1 MTAVAVLSI
10 LWPLSRPAKTPTAEP
25 GDVAFYRDRLAQIAR
40 ERDSGIL
47 APDEAEAATA
57 DTARKILAAAEGE
70 ATRPSASAK
79 KWAAGLALVAVPVI
93 ALGLYERIGRPD
105 LPDLPLEARLKTLP
119 GQQDFGAVIAR
130 MEAHLA
136 AHPEDGR
143 AQELMAPVY
152 QRMGRYDEAVQAR
165 QKALEIL
172 GETPERLLKLAE
184 AIAYANNGDIPP
196 GAVALLQRAQKI
208 DPQNAAAR
216 FYLGLAAAQNGD
228 RETAKKIWTELL
240 PELPDNSPAR
250 QEVTEKLALLDKAPD
265 APQEA
270 APAPGAAPQGD
281 QQGMIVGMVNRLAD
295 RLAKQ
300 GGSLEEWERLI
311 KAQTVLNAPDKAK
324 AALADARKS
333 FQNDAAS
340 LEKLDAFAKTL
351 GLGPQ

>member
-1 MTAVAVLSI
+1 M
-10 LWPLSRPAKTPTAEP
+10 
-25 GDVAFYRDRLAQIAR
+25 
-40 ERDSGIL
+40 
-47 APDEAEAATA
+47 
-57 DTARKILAAAEGE
+57 
-70 ATRPSASAK
+70 
-79 KWAAGLALVAVPVI
+79 
-93 ALGLYERIGRPD
+93 
-105 LPDLPLEARLKTLP
+105 
-119 GQQDFGAVIAR
+119 
-130 MEAHLA
+130 
-136 AHPEDGR
+136 
-143 AQELMAPVY
+143 
-152 QRMGRYDEAVQAR
+152 
-165 QKALEIL
+165 
-172 GETPERLLKLAE
+172 
-184 AIAYANNGDIPP
+184 
-196 GAVALLQRAQKI
+196 ALLQRAQKI